1 MNTHFS
7 ENRMLAQRAPEGRR
21 AEAPG
26 TNEFRDVISRLEKGA
41 SELVQNAMSP
51 ENRAQFNRVV
61 ETFNKEISQVTTQ
74 LMTDIRRELPKLGEY
89 IRMGGRAATETGRFS
104 WDGGRGVLANLLGR
118 NGGPRREFTVPVAE
132 DETASVSFL
141 DDDGTVDMIDIHG
154 DGEENFEQPGFTTYV
169 IDEAGMQRILGEARA
184 DNQRQSTERTRVLT
198 DSAAK
203 LEALRARIG
212 TPGTPARTETP
223 VTTTTPRTETPA
235 TTTRPATTDTGR
247 TNLQPLPGETR
258 EAQRARLDKSLAVA
272 KKAFDEQKA
281 VVDRLVAAGSATP
294 ADQLK
299 TERDKLFKLEQD
311 MVGIEGQI
319 TALRGERVSDT
330 TQR

>member
-26 TNEFRDVISRLEKGA
+26 TNEFRDVVSRLEKGA
-41 SELVQNAMSP
+41 SELVRNAMSP

-61 ETFNKEISQVTTQ
+61 ETFNKEISQITNQ

-89 IRMGGRAATETGRFS
+89 IRMGGRAATESGRFS

-118 NGGPRREFTVPVAE
+118 NGGPRREFTLPVAA
-132 DETASVSFL
+132 DETASVSFQ

-154 DGEENFEQPGFTTYV
+154 DGEETFEQPGFTTYV

-212 TPGTPARTETP
+212 TPATPA
-223 VTTTTPRTETPA
+223 PRTETPA
-235 TTTRPATTDTGR
+235 TATRPATTDTGR

-258 EAQRARLDKSLAVA
+258 EQQRARLEKSLEVA
-272 KKAFDEQKA
+272 KKAFDDQKA

-299 TERDKLFKLEQD
+299 TERQKLIKLEQE
-311 MVGIEGQI
+311 MLGIEGQI

-330 TQR
+330 EQR